1 MSFVSRFSFHLTL
14 CGNANLASTR
24 IFLSQYFVTNSARL
38 WSMVIQSY
46 EEESTQNVVILV
58 LQILDW
64 LDCASDQQ
72 CRGTDQALALHH
84 SHIQVTLVTLGSHS
98 GHCNNIPLC
107 RQWVSESLIVSDLEI
122 AIPSPSFTSLFE
134 LIQFYSYQTS
144 QALFEIS
151 P

>member
-1 MSFVSRFSFHLTL
+1 MPTWPLLEYSCHSILSPTQP
-14 CGNANLASTR
+14 GSGQWSSNLMKKRAP
-24 IFLSQYFVTNSARL
+24 
-38 WSMVIQSY
+38 
-46 EEESTQNVVILV
+46 NVVILA

>member
-14 CGNANLASTR
+14 WGNANLASTR

-38 WSMVIQSY
+38 WSSNLMKKRAP
-46 EEESTQNVVILV
+46 NVVILV